1 MLFRF
6 KCFNWCLRPANETR
20 QCCKG
25 NFFWGKVATKHMRA
39 VIKIMLRTI
48 PMGQML
54 WTAEELQRFHQGSKK
69 YVRIILS
76 NWLIMKII
84 TKSHF
89 GRIIHQNHHWHI
101 FLKWKLL
108 SLPQKDLQVLPYILH
123 LCLFRCLGRPTLEP
137 KLRALYQ
144 DGIFLV
150 SFAFT
155 PELTRENLYVNKPG
169 ERKR

>member
-89 GRIIHQNHHWHI
+89 GRIIYHWHRYYSQMKAVKFATKGPASFTLHTTLMLI
-101 FLKWKLL
+101 QVSWTSYIRAKIART
-108 SLPQKDLQVLPYILH
+108 LPGRNILGF
-123 LCLFRCLGRPTLEP
+123 LCLHTGTH
-137 KLRALYQ
+137 
-144 DGIFLV
+144 
-150 SFAFT
+150 
-155 PELTRENLYVNKPG
+155 
-169 ERKR
+169 